1 MADAKDELT
10 GLMRRVRALPPEKKN
25 DFDINEQQAFKSTL
39 DPVKNSIAIA
49 GLFITGLSLFVGAI
63 GIMNITFVS
72 VKERTKEIGTRKA
85 LGARRRTI
93 LLQFLIES
101 TALCIV
107 GGLIG
112 LAFAYLMCVGIE
124 QAFPSFPIDL
134 SVTLVVISMLVSVM
148 TGLISGF
155 APAWSASRL
164 DPVTALRYE

>member
-1 MADAKDELT
+1 
-10 GLMRRVRALPPEKKN
+10 
-25 DFDINEQQAFKSTL
+25 
-39 DPVKNSIAIA
+39 
-49 GLFITGLSLFVGAI
+49 
-63 GIMNITFVS
+63 MNITFVS

-101 TALCIV
+101 TALCV
-107 GGLIG
+107 LGGLVG
-112 LAFAYLMCVGIE
+112 LTFAYAMCFGIAT
-124 QAFPSFPIDL
+124 AFPSFPVQFSL
-134 SVTLVVISMLVSVM
+134 GLVLIGMFVSIL